1 MIDVTMIEATAASRN
16 LVVLEKRR
24 TVSMKFAIV
33 NHGLCPHQAGNRP
46 FDVGRAKLRLHRVFC
61 LAAARR
67 PIMIDADDGLLGRRR
82 QR

>member
-1 MIDVTMIEATAASRN
+1 MR
-16 LVVLEKRR
+16 
-24 TVSMKFAIV
+24 FAIV
-33 NHGLCPHQAGNRP
+33 NHGFCPHQAGNRP